1 MGQSNDTSFREEGQK
16 DKKRPLLVLLMLLVL
31 ITTSLVG
38 FILGRSAGPAP
49 LGQIIDTIL
58 LDPHDLAGAERQTAS
73 PAGCS
78 IPMEL
83 LLRVECWSCTVT
95 PSPL

>member
-58 LDPHDLAGAERQTAS
+58 LDPHDLAGAERQTAFHLT
-73 PAGCS
+73 G
-78 IPMEL
+78 
-83 LLRVECWSCTVT
+83 RVF
-95 PSPL
+95 

>member
-49 LGQIIDTIL
+49 PTW
-58 LDPHDLAGAERQTAS
+58 A
-73 PAGCS
+73 
-78 IPMEL
+78 
-83 LLRVECWSCTVT
+83 
-95 PSPL
+95 